1 MAKTPKKEINLS
13 EVAPKKGIIQKLF
26 NKHSERKTIL
36 SKIREHNVKN
46 FLFYT
51 NVDNIYLIL
60 ENGIRLLS
68 QKNLKKGE
76 EYTVWTYLE
85 NDNSIG
91 LEFDSSTRASFWK
104 WALEAGLSVEEV
116 GVIGINPAKLA
127 ENTIKDWSIDE
138 NSNIVYVYENIP
150 VKTIEWIM
158 VKDRKNL
165 DKIKVIV
172 ESNDLDIA
180 VYFGEK
186 GNIKEVG
193 KK

>member
-1 MAKTPKKEINLS
+1 MAKTPNKEINLAQ
-13 EVAPKKGIIQKLF
+13 EAPKKGLF
-26 NKHSERKTIL
+26 SKFFKKHSEKKTIL
-36 SKIREHNVKN
+36 SKIKDNNIKH

-51 NVDNIYLIL
+51 QVDNIYLIL
-60 ENGIRLLS
+60 ENGIRLIS
-68 QKNLKKGE
+68 QKNLKKDQ

-85 NDNSIG
+85 NENSIG

-116 GVIGINPAKLA
+116 GVIGINPEKLS
-127 ENTIKDWSIDE
+127 ELTTKDWSQDE
-138 NSNIVYVYENIP
+138 DSNIVYVYENIP
-150 VKTIEWIM
+150 TKAIEWIM

-165 DKIKVIV
+165 DKIKTVV
-172 ESNDLDIA
+172 ESNELDIA